1 MSKEQQVSD
10 KKLLAQ
16 LRVADPQEVDVLV
29 DVITDYGEGRTSLD
43 ADTKQRLVMAR
54 HHPKADRYPL
64 ELLQTL
70 TEELQAF
77 GGNSAMNLARRV
89 LGRSPV
95 PYEEIVDDVY
105 KKLNGKSPENKPLER
120 KEREIALALFGSQWR
135 DLAVEQRLERCVNVK
150 VLSGTFSLSEALG
163 EESSGWFTGLSA
175 SKSAALFG
183 AASMSLRLNP
193 LGMLATTGLSVHS
206 ATAEAYRITVPFV
219 AQMGWIRLRQTEPA
233 RNKIQPKGDA
243 SPLAAAAD
251 QDLVLSGEDGSKLMG
266 LSLFEQP
273 PATSGR
279 PLSADQVSSLNSLL
293 SNVPGLAALAELTGS
308 NYVLC
313 SLPIETLTKSS
324 QGDSLRAWVT
334 EGGRIKEH
342 AHLFGTD
349 ALQNVLISGVA
360 WNALSSAVGQK
371 HLHDIS
377 EKLTAIKRQLDEVQG
392 DLESL
397 RKNKL
402 VSLIDYVQ
410 SLLDHLPTDGID
422 TSALHHLESR
432 LVDLGELEEY
442 FREKMAAEQKKAK
455 ELETGRLFNGD
466 TSRSELLASL
476 DRMQGWVQS
485 YLQAVQLRVV
495 SYALLHKEN
504 PLARYRTQAAK
515 ALASLYELDTVSV
528 ESHQVYNAKM
538 AMSGS
543 LLSSTSDQQ
552 KHKLAEQLQAL
563 SSDLEQGPADTQLLF
578 RTFFEPSEQ
587 QVLLQLEN
595 GVPVGARLLDPVA

>member
-1 MSKEQQVSD
+1 M
-10 KKLLAQ
+10 
-16 LRVADPQEVDVLV
+16 
-29 DVITDYGEGRTSLD
+29 
-43 ADTKQRLVMAR
+43 
-54 HHPKADRYPL
+54 
-64 ELLQTL
+64 
-70 TEELQAF
+70 
-77 GGNSAMNLARRV
+77 
-89 LGRSPV
+89 
-95 PYEEIVDDVY
+95 
-105 KKLNGKSPENKPLER
+105 
-120 KEREIALALFGSQWR
+120 
-135 DLAVEQRLERCVNVK
+135 
-150 VLSGTFSLSEALG
+150 
-163 EESSGWFTGLSA
+163 
-175 SKSAALFG
+175 
-183 AASMSLRLNP
+183 
-193 LGMLATTGLSVHS
+193 
-206 ATAEAYRITVPFV
+206 
-219 AQMGWIRLRQTEPA
+219 
-233 RNKIQPKGDA
+233 
-243 SPLAAAAD
+243 
-251 QDLVLSGEDGSKLMG
+251 
-266 LSLFEQP
+266 
-273 PATSGR
+273 
-279 PLSADQVSSLNSLL
+279 SSLNSLL